1 MEGETNRHRDPN
13 THLEQDICIHIFT
26 VSSAM
31 VGVCLTVIGLIR
43 VVITLGRADTLADD
57 LLAGDA
63 LLFLISCLLSY
74 WALRSRSLRR
84 MHRLEKIADGIFI
97 LAMIGMVIICALI
110 TYTISVPAST
120 RRWLKQLFEDPQPIP
135 AGLTLF
141 RPSHPERRLGQL
153 RINLSPALV
162 VGHRYLHLLVRGVT
176 AAVGAGDSNCIDAS
190 VAAALPLGSK

>member
-1 MEGETNRHRDPN
+1 MEGETNRRSDSS

-97 LAMIGMVIICALI
+97 LAMIGMVVICALI
-110 TYTISVPAST
+110 TYSISLPA
-120 RRWLKQLFEDPQPIP
+120 R
-135 AGLTLF
+135 
-141 RPSHPERRLGQL
+141 
-153 RINLSPALV
+153 
-162 VGHRYLHLLVRGVT
+162 
-176 AAVGAGDSNCIDAS
+176 
-190 VAAALPLGSK
+190 

>member
-1 MEGETNRHRDPN
+1 MVATHQPVTLAAMEGVTNGQRDPN
-13 THLEQDICIHIFT
+13 THLEHDICIHIFT

-97 LAMIGMVIICALI
+97 IAMIGMVALNAKKPMLPMNRA
-110 TYTISVPAST
+110 TMPAA
-120 RRWLKQLFEDPQPIP
+120 EAP
-135 AGLTLF
+135 A
-141 RPSHPERRLGQL
+141 
-153 RINLSPALV
+153 
-162 VGHRYLHLLVRGVT
+162 
-176 AAVGAGDSNCIDAS
+176 
-190 VAAALPLGSK
+190 K

>member
-1 MEGETNRHRDPN
+1 MEGETNGDRDRD

-74 WALRSRSLRR
+74 WALRSRSVRR

-110 TYTISVPAST
+110 TYTISAPA
-120 RRWLKQLFEDPQPIP
+120 
-135 AGLTLF
+135 
-141 RPSHPERRLGQL
+141 RP
-153 RINLSPALV
+153 
-162 VGHRYLHLLVRGVT
+162 
-176 AAVGAGDSNCIDAS
+176 GAG
-190 VAAALPLGSK
+190 

>member
-1 MEGETNRHRDPN
+1 MEGETNRHRDPGTN
-13 THLEQDICIHIFT
+13 LEQDICIHIFT

-63 LLFLISCLLSY
+63 FLFLISCLLSY

-110 TYTISVPAST
+110 TYTISAPA
-120 RRWLKQLFEDPQPIP
+120 
-135 AGLTLF
+135 
-141 RPSHPERRLGQL
+141 RP
-153 RINLSPALV
+153 
-162 VGHRYLHLLVRGVT
+162 
-176 AAVGAGDSNCIDAS
+176 GAG
-190 VAAALPLGSK
+190 

>member
-1 MEGETNRHRDPN
+1 MEGETNRDPN
-13 THLEQDICIHIFT
+13 PDTHLEQDICIHIFT

-57 LLAGDA
+57 FLAADA

-97 LAMIGMVIICALI
+97 FAMIGMVIICGLI
-110 TYTISVPAST
+110 TYTISVPART
-120 RRWLKQLFEDPQPIP
+120 
-135 AGLTLF
+135 
-141 RPSHPERRLGQL
+141 
-153 RINLSPALV
+153 
-162 VGHRYLHLLVRGVT
+162 
-176 AAVGAGDSNCIDAS
+176 GAG
-190 VAAALPLGSK
+190 